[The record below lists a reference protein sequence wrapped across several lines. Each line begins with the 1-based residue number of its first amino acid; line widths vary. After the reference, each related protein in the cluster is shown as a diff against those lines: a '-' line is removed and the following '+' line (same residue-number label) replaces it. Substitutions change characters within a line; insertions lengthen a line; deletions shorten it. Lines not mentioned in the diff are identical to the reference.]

1 MTRSALPQQT
11 GGVEPTVAYQHR
23 IDLRNKPCPDL
34 RASVWIYICACACTC
49 VQVRTNQTSTSIYA
63 VTMSSTRPLLTRSDE
78 DILVRVHEAIKD
90 TVQTDKLA
98 LIRDEILRKGDT
110 YAAFISAL
118 DTILEAN
125 NIECDDTEWNI
136 WKQLVKDLDEKHE
149 SAGAQ
154 DKKKRWWKP
163 HTERV
168 MFIAMQWSLE
178 VVKHYGWDEEEYGT
192 PTMKALKQCAQKW
205 PRFKED
211 FVPQANVIRWLR
223 HRHAVSLG
231 NAAQEFQYA
240 GKLQF
245 KDLEPLLKLD
255 GKTPVEVYGKKVTL
269 GTAKALQPEIEKWT
283 ENQDGVLTVKGKQVD
298 LKILRCN
305 HWNMLLLKYDKNG
318 WLVRRENSDKA
329 DTPRRTG
336 ILSPPASTL
345 VPTGRPD
352 RLEIV
357 TDAFDVHRSTDS
369 TTSSTPAPTW
379 GGLDLSRGLA
389 GCDIRKPDSTDMG
402 DTGSWRSGIGTL
414 VGTPLGSAGPKL
426 SEEGSAVEEVSRG
439 YSGPSVTQIF
449 LTDDDYDDGSSVLS
463 SVPDI
468 IEDCVAQASAF
479 REVLPGGETVVQ
491 EDSTTKTRQQD
502 PTTKTRQQDPASQD
516 HTEPNAE
523 SQSSTELAVTPDH
536 EVHMGSPMEDLDE
549 HNGQR
554 CVSTHAVVADD
565 PVADSTS
572 LDGVKSWLS
581 GQDQQGGSY
590 VAASLNAASND
601 TPVCREAS
609 ISWPDEAMHD
619 FSGDGGAV
627 MDEMI
632 GRMKNHH
639 VAGQNEGVSPGDRSP
654 TALPVRELRRVST
667 STPSLNAQH
676 VRKTPSIAGD
686 SSSSAAR
693 SLPAS
698 FSTASSSTGGKDA
711 TSFARRPPSFCSEF
725 SSDSDGMAYTARS
738 QSASSEPFSDRSDAT
753 VMRDRNS
760 PPWSSTDS
768 TDFSSRSSDMGSPCS
783 VDYYFEEGPDFNP
796 RNRGPMLGLPQ
807 MKRRPNQTPPT
818 IFDQYFPPAYMENG
832 GSGKPSHRS
841 LGHRLEDPHSFH
853 HQLSG
858 HRGLRPQD
866 CACQVC
872 DDLTPLLERIHSEAL
887 LPGASLSHRAR
898 RSWFANARWTS
909 VVEGRDVKAPGRQ
922 HDAEVLS
929 VGPNSFKKM
938 ADEGVLLERPIVIHE
953 RATDEGI
960 FDFNMVRK
968 MLRDSHG
975 DDTVTITNNL
985 AQEPETVGMEE
996 FLMRVSGN
1004 ESPIS
1009 SSTPRDLFGPAI
1021 KPAFLSHHRFRLLH
1035 NATTR
1040 EMHRRTKTSSGNT
1053 RCRDVDHSTYVN
1065 GGLSFCR
1072 IETSGAFCGPCVSPL
1087 GGMWLRNLMGWRLC
1101 AFVPRAMMTADMYL
1115 DFARKTLEWL
1125 PQDCLRLVLLKPN
1138 DVLILPPG
1146 IVCAQLAVNGP
1157 SVSLEGAY
1165 WDELEAGRYFTA
1177 MEWAAMN
1184 PTCPMQIPQCARPFA
1199 WKGLQSIARENP
1211 QRFASD
1217 PFIRELFEKDN
1228 PDAPETSM
1236 AMECSTDGRP
1246 ADRHV
1251 QSQETLKRQDC
1262 CPTSGSREGDELPAK
1277 RRCM

>member
-1 MTRSALPQQT
+1 M
-11 GGVEPTVAYQHR
+11 
-23 IDLRNKPCPDL
+23 
-34 RASVWIYICACACTC
+34 
-49 VQVRTNQTSTSIYA
+49 QVRTNETSTSIYA
-63 VTMSSTRPLLTRSDE
+63 ATMSSTRPSLTRHDE
-78 DILVRVHEAIKD
+78 DMLRRVHEAIKD

-98 LIRDEILRKGDT
+98 LIRDEIVRKGDT
-110 YAAFISAL
+110 YAAFIGAL

-125 NIECDDTEWNI
+125 NIEFEDTEWNI
-136 WKQLVKDLDEKHE
+136 WKQLVKDLDERHK

-154 DKKKRWWKP
+154 DKKNRWWKT
-163 HTERV
+163 HIERV

-178 VVKHYGWDEEEYGT
+178 VLKHYGWDEEEYGE
-192 PTMKALKQCAQKW
+192 PTIRALKECAQKW

-211 FVPQANVIRWLR
+211 FVPQANTIRWLK

-231 NAAQEFQYA
+231 NAARESQYA
-240 GKLQF
+240 GKLQC

-305 HWNMLLLKYDKNG
+305 HWNMLLLKYDKHG
-318 WLVRRENSDKA
+318 WLLRRENSDKA

-352 RLEIV
+352 GLEIV

-389 GCDIRKPDSTDMG
+389 GCDIRKPDSADTG
-402 DTGSWRSGIGTL
+402 DTGSWRSGVGTL

-426 SEEGSAVEEVSRG
+426 SEEGSAVEEVSQG

-449 LTDDDYDDGSSVLS
+449 LTDDDDDDGSSVLS
-463 SVPDI
+463 SVPDV
-468 IEDCVAQASAF
+468 IEDCVAQASAS
-479 REVLPGGETVVQ
+479 REALPGGATVIQ
-491 EDSTTKTRQQD
+491 EDSTV
-502 PTTKTRQQDPASQD
+502 KTRQQDPASQD
-516 HTEPNAE
+516 HTEPNVE
-523 SQSSTELAVTPDH
+523 SQSPTELAVTPDH
-536 EVHMGSPMEDLDE
+536 EDNMGSSMEILNE
-549 HNGQR
+549 HNGQQ
-554 CVSTHAVVADD
+554 CVSTHVAGADD
-565 PVADSTS
+565 PVANSSS

-581 GQDQQGGSY
+581 GQDQQGGSF
-590 VAASLNAASND
+590 VAASLNTASND

-609 ISWPDEAMHD
+609 ILWPDEAMHD
-619 FSGDGGAV
+619 CSGDGGAV
-627 MDEMI
+627 MDEMT
-632 GRMKNHH
+632 GRMENYH
-639 VAGQNEGVSPGDRSP
+639 VAGQSEGVSPGSALSHLTRSDKSP

-667 STPSLNAQH
+667 STPSLDAQH
-676 VRKTPSIAGD
+676 ARKTPSIAD
-686 SSSSAAR
+686 NPSSSVAT

-698 FSTASSSTGGKDA
+698 SSTASSSTGGKDA
-711 TSFARRPPSFCSEF
+711 TSFARRSPSLCSEF

-753 VMRDRNS
+753 MMRDRDS
-760 PPWSSTDS
+760 PPGSSTDS
-768 TDFSSRSSDMGSPCS
+768 TDFSSRSSDMGSPYS
-783 VDYYFEEGPDFNP
+783 VDYYFEEEPGFNL
-796 RNRGPMLGLPQ
+796 RNRGSMLSFPQ
-807 MKRRPNQTPPT
+807 MKHRPNQMPT
-818 IFDQYFPPAYMENG
+818 AIFDQYFPPSYMENG

-841 LGHRLEDPHSFH
+841 LGHRLKDSHSFH
-853 HQLSG
+853 HQLRG

-872 DDLTPLLERIHSEAL
+872 GSLTPLLEKIHSEAL

-898 RSWFANARWTS
+898 RSWFANARWAS
-909 VVEGRDVKAPGRQ
+909 VVEGWDAKAPGRQ
-922 HDAEVLS
+922 DDAEVLS

-938 ADEGVLLERPIVIHE
+938 ADEGVLLERPIVVHE
-953 RATDEGI
+953 RLTDEDV
-960 FDFNMVRK
+960 FDFEMVRK
-968 MLRDSHG
+968 VLRDSHG
-975 DDTVTITNNL
+975 DGIVTITDNL
-985 AQEPETVGMEE
+985 AHKPETIGTEE
-996 FLMRVSGN
+996 FLTRVSGN

-1009 SSTPRDLFGPAI
+1009 SSTPRDLFGPAM

-1040 EMHRRTKTSSGNT
+1040 EMHRRTQTSDSNT
-1053 RCRDVDHSTYVN
+1053 RCGDVGHSTYVS
-1065 GGLSFCR
+1065 GGLSFSR

-1115 DFARKTLEWL
+1115 DFARETLEWL
-1125 PQDCLRLVLLKPN
+1125 PQDCLRLILLEPN

-1146 IVCAQLAVNGP
+1146 IVCAQLAVDGL

-1184 PTCPMQIPQCARPFA
+1184 PTCPTQIPQCARPFA

-1211 QRFASD
+1211 QRFTSD

-1228 PDAPETSM
+1228 PNAPETSM
-1236 AMECSTDGRP
+1236 SIECSTDGRP

-1251 QSQETLKRQDC
+1251 QPQETLKRQDC
-1262 CPTSGSREGDELPAK
+1262 RPTSGSQEGDELPAK